1 LPLAFEQFDSRQ
13 SVMTA
18 GPASILHHRRSVM
31 PVDSMLVSLAVI
43 LMFVVFAA
51 ALAWADFQTRPNRL
65 ARQSDIRR
73 RAF

>member
-1 LPLAFEQFDSRQ
+1 LPQAFEKFDSRQ

-18 GPASILHHRRSVM
+18 GPASILHQRRSAM

-51 ALAWADFQTRPNRL
+51 ALAWADFQTRPKQL
-65 ARQSDIRR
+65 AQQFDIKR

>member
-1 LPLAFEQFDSRQ
+1 
-13 SVMTA
+13 
-18 GPASILHHRRSVM
+18 M

-51 ALAWADFQTRPNRL
+51 ALAWADFQTRPKQL
-65 ARQSDIRR
+65 AQQSDIKR